1 MSPTSLARATAEG
14 TRRFA
19 ARHRERT
26 AADAYASAGE
36 LRVSSLGIG
45 TYLGAAD
52 DQTDADY
59 RAAVAQALGAGI
71 NVIDTASNYRCQR
84 SERAIGQV
92 LSELCAA
99 GTLSRSEVQV
109 SSKAGFVPFD
119 GQPPADPARAI
130 HEATVAKG
138 LCTAEELSIGCHCM
152 APDFLRAMLRQS
164 RANLGLQT
172 LDLYYLHNP
181 EAQLQTLDR
190 PTFEAR
196 LRRAFTALEQAVA
209 DGEIASYGVATWSGL
224 RAQPHE
230 RDHLSLARLCELARE
245 VGGEAH
251 HLRTVQLPLNL
262 AMPEAARL
270 DNQLLLGRSGTVLQV
285 AEQLGLHVVAS
296 AALLQGKLA
305 RRGESGQGDQVTA
318 ALQYARSLPGVVTAL
333 CGMARVAHVLE
344 NVQVLGRAKAD
355 PAQSSAGEPVRHVVV
370 R

>member
-14 TRRFA
+14 TRRYA
-19 ARHRERT
+19 ARHRERM
-26 AADAYASAGE
+26 AADAYVIAGD
-36 LRVSSLGIG
+36 LCVSSLGIG

-59 RAAVAQALGAGI
+59 RAAVAQALTAGI

-92 LSELCAA
+92 LRELGEA
-99 GTLSRSEVQV
+99 GVLARSEVHV

-119 GQPPADPARAI
+119 GHAPADPARAI
-130 HEATVAKG
+130 REATVGLG
-138 LCTAEELSIGCHCM
+138 LCSPEELSIGCHCM
-152 APDFLRAMLRQS
+152 APAFLRAMLRQS

-196 LRRAFTALEQAVA
+196 LRRAFAALEQAVA

-224 RAQPHE
+224 RARPHE

-245 VGGEAH
+245 IGGDAH

-270 DNQLLLGRSGTVLQV
+270 QNQVLHGRSGTLLQV
-285 AEQLGLHVVAS
+285 ADELGVHVVVS

-305 RRGESGQGDQVTA
+305 RHSAAGQGEAGA
-318 ALQYARSLPGVVTAL
+318 ALQFARSLPGVVTAL

-344 NVQVLGRAKAD
+344 NVQVLGRAKTDAALLSFGD
-355 PAQSSAGEPVRHVVV
+355 GPARSVIVP
-370 R
+370 